1 MRVHAHVW
9 IAVVV
14 VGWFLGARVATG
26 QSAATGTITGRVT
39 MESTGEPAHAAT
51 VILAN
56 GRRTATTDDEG
67 RFEITNVPPG
77 EYDVLAQRQYFDPIR
92 KSIMVVAG
100 QTATVDFVLTLGR
113 VHETVTVTG
122 TAGGALTTFDTFS
135 AVTSLDSTELA
146 RKRGPTVADAL
157 AGTPGIE
164 TRSFGAGS
172 ARPIIRGFDGDRVL
186 IMQDG
191 VRTGDLSSQSGDH
204 AVSIDPAGLDRIE
217 VVRGPATLLYGSN
230 AIGGV
235 VNAVTPQDA
244 FRTSPFT
251 GQVGSVSFD
260 TGSANEQAG
269 VNGQMQYGTGTW
281 LLWAGGGSRR
291 TGDYDTPEG
300 PIVNTATRLSNG
312 RFGVG
317 WLGERA
323 FISAGGTIENS
334 RFGVPFAGMFEG
346 EEDVQVDITSDRR
359 DVRLDTGV
367 RNVQNTFVDTFKV
380 TLGYTDYG
388 HDEIEV
394 EDGADVVGTVF
405 SNKTTT
411 LRAELEQKRSG
422 RLSGRLGFEWFGR
435 DFDTVGAEAL
445 APATTQSS
453 VAAFAYEE
461 MNFGR
466 LRIQFGGRIERNAY
480 DTSDR
485 PERGEEEEEPE
496 SDEPE
501 PAAPRDR
508 DFVGAS
514 GSFGIHASLGEY
526 GAFVANVTGA
536 TRAPALEELYNF
548 GPHIGNLAFE
558 IGNPDLELERTVGL
572 DVSLRS
578 RAEKVQAELN
588 VFAYRISN
596 FVFFDFTGE
605 IADGLRVAE
614 YLQGDS
620 RFLGV
625 EASGSFDLAREI
637 HLHAGVSYV
646 NARLTGSNEAL
657 PRIPPLSARVELE
670 VPWRSLRF
678 SPEVVFRAKQSRV
691 FRDEST
697 TGGSAVFNFGL
708 TYLLVRGH
716 TTHAITLQG
725 YNLTDENYRVHT
737 SLIKDLAPEI
747 GRGVRASY
755 TVRFF

>member
-1 MRVHAHVW
+1 MYLQPSKWLA
-9 IAVVV
+9 AVAVSLAV
-14 VGWFLGARVATG
+14 AVPASGQTAAPGAIG
-26 QSAATGTITGRVT
+26 GRVIIE
-39 MESTGEPAHAAT
+39 MTGEPAHGAT
-51 VILAN
+51 VILVN
-56 GRRTATTDDEG
+56 GRRTATTDNEG
-67 RFEITNVPPG
+67 RFEMANVPAG
-77 EYDVLAQRQYFDPIR
+77 EYELLAQREHFDTVR
-92 KSIMVVAG
+92 MTVRVVAG
-100 QTATVDFVLTLGR
+100 ETATVEVALTLAT
-113 VHETVTVTG
+113 VHESVTVTG
-122 TAGGALTTFDTFS
+122 TAGGALTTFDAFS

-146 RKRGPTVADAL
+146 KKRGGTIADAL
-157 AGTPGIE
+157 ADQPGIAV
-164 TRSFGAGS
+164 RSFGAGS
-172 ARPIIRGFDGDRVL
+172 ARPIVRGFDGDRVL

-204 AVSIDPAGLDRIE
+204 GVSIDPASLDRIE

-244 FRTSPFT
+244 FRTAPFT

-269 VNGQMQYGTGTW
+269 VNGQVQYGTGTW
-281 LLWAGGGSRR
+281 LVWAGGGSRR
-291 TGDYDTPEG
+291 TGDFDTPEG
-300 PIVNTATRLSNG
+300 PVVNSATRLSNG

-323 FISAGGTIENS
+323 FFSVGGTVENS
-334 RFGVPFAGMFEG
+334 RFGIPFAGLFEG
-346 EEDVQVDITSDRR
+346 EEDVQVDIQSDRR
-359 DVRLDTGV
+359 DVRLDTGL
-367 RNVQNTFVDTFKV
+367 RNLRNAFVDTFKV

-394 EDGADVVGTVF
+394 EEGTDVVGTVF

-411 LRAELEQKRSG
+411 LRGELEQKRSG
-422 RLSGRLGFEWFGR
+422 RLSGRLGFEWFDR
-435 DFDTVGAEAL
+435 DFNTVGAEAL
-445 APATTQSS
+445 APATTLSS

-466 LRIQFGGRIERNAY
+466 FRVQFGGRLERNAY
-480 DTSDR
+480 DTS
-485 PERGEEEEEPE
+485 ERREGGGEEEEGEPGE
-496 SDEPE
+496 EPE
-501 PAAPRDR
+501 PATPRDR

-514 GSFGIHASLGEY
+514 GSVGIHASIGEY

-578 RAEKVQAELN
+578 RAPRVQAELN

-620 RFLGV
+620 RFVGF
-625 EASGSFDLAREI
+625 EANGSFDLSREI
-637 HLHAGVSYV
+637 HLHAGLSYV
-646 NARLTGSNEAL
+646 NARLTDSDEAV
-657 PRIPPLSARVELE
+657 PRIPPLSVRVELE

-678 SPEVVFRAKQSRV
+678 SPEVVFRAKQSNV
-691 FRDEST
+691 FREETTTDGST
-697 TGGSAVFNFGL
+697 VFNFGL
-708 TYLLVRGH
+708 TYLMLRGH
-716 TTHAITLQG
+716 TTHAITFQG
-725 YNLTDENYRVHT
+725 YNLTDENYRLHT

-747 GRGVRASY
+747 GRGVRLSY